1 MTPLKKFSREL
12 NILVVLQCRHYEIII
27 YLIVV
32 TNQLNPLLKNANQ
45 TTNEVGLSAI
55 INQEDI
61 PPLKQTMLAGMTTKY
76 IQHKAQTW
84 PPNHQLTT
92 SS

>member
-12 NILVVLQCRHYEIII
+12 NILVVLQCRHYHITI
-27 YLIVV
+27 YLIV
-32 TNQLNPLLKNANQ
+32 TNQLNPLLKDANQ

-55 INQEDI
+55 INQDDI
-61 PPLKQTMLAGMTTKY
+61 PPLKQTMLAGMTTKC

-84 PPNHQLTT
+84 PPNHLLTT
-92 SS
+92 

>member
-12 NILVVLQCRHYEIII
+12 NILVVLQCRHYLITI
-27 YLIVV
+27 YLIV
-32 TNQLNPLLKNANQ
+32 TNQLNPLLKDANQ

-55 INQEDI
+55 INQDDI
-61 PPLKQTMLAGMTTKY
+61 PPLKQTMLAGMTAKC

-84 PPNHQLTT
+84 PPNHLLTT
-92 SS
+92 